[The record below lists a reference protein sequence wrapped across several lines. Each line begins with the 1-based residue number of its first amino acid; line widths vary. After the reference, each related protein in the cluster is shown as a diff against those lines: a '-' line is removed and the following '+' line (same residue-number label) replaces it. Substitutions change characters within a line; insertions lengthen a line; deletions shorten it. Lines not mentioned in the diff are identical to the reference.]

1 MPFEFNIKELQ
12 RRLPS
17 IYDEYLIQYNR
28 AALMEELDSKL
39 TQPTV
44 GLFVRLHPE
53 LLERTDTQIA
63 KAVVATQRSAK
74 EHARM
79 VHTIQDMLREPGFI
93 ETAQDYAANFVNM
106 GEAYPTKEVMI
117 EAANDLTV
125 LANAYDTVYSKFHA
139 DENYRAAVMLL
150 IKNYYGK
157 EGDVM
162 IHKLYSP
169 DDMKEHADLF

>member
-1 MPFEFNIKELQ
+1 MNFDIKELQ

-28 AALMEELDSKL
+28 AALVEELDSKL

-44 GLFVRLHPE
+44 GLFIRSKPE
-53 LLERTDTQIA
+53 LLERTDDQIA
-63 KAVVATQRSAK
+63 KAVIATQRSAK
-74 EHARM
+74 EHARI
-79 VHTIQDMLREPGFI
+79 VHSIDDMLREPAFV
-93 ETAQDYAANFVNM
+93 ETVQAYAANFVNM
-106 GEAYPTKEVMI
+106 GEGYPTTEVMV
-117 EAANDLTV
+117 EASNDLAT

-157 EGDVM
+157 QGDLM
-162 IHKLYSP
+162 IHLLYSP